1 MEMTQLASS
10 KTLEVQDNIAQAVE
24 LRKAGATYE
33 QIGKTLNLS
42 RSRAHQLVQEGLE
55 VIREQIRQDANLVMA
70 LELDRLDA
78 MLLSLWKDKKNPRVA
93 DTILRIME
101 RKHKLQG
108 LEAPTRIEATGTLNT
123 IEINQYANWNTEDLE
138 ILANLNSKY
147 ETHQSADIGQLNSS
161 ENPLVK

>member
-1 MEMTQLASS
+1 MTQLATG
-10 KTLEVQDNIAQAVE
+10 KTVEVYENIAQAVE

-33 QIGKTLNLS
+33 QIGQRLGLS

-55 VIREQIRQDANLVMA
+55 VVREQIRIDANLVMA

-78 MLLSLWKDKKNPRVA
+78 MLLSLWGEKKNPRVA

-108 LEAPTRIEATGTLNT
+108 IEAPTRIQATNIISVIEA
-123 IEINQYANWNTEDLE
+123 NQYSNWTTEDLIALE
-138 ILANLNSKY
+138 NLNAKY
-147 ETHQSADIGQLNSS
+147 ENDKPEQTL
-161 ENPLVK
+161 

>member
-1 MEMTQLASS
+1 MTQLATS
-10 KTLEVQDNIAQAVE
+10 KTIEIQENIAEAVE

-33 QIGKTLNLS
+33 QIGQRLGLS

-55 VIREQIRQDANLVMA
+55 VIREQIKIDANLVMA

-108 LEAPTRIEATGTLNT
+108 LEAPTRIEATGVISTVEN
-123 IEINQYANWNTEDLE
+123 NPYANWNTEDLIVLE
-138 ILANLNSKY
+138 QLTSKY
-147 ETHQSADIGQLNSS
+147 A
-161 ENPLVK
+161 ENKEEQTLQG

>member
-1 MEMTQLASS
+1 MTQLATS
-10 KTLEVQDNIAQAVE
+10 KTIEIQENIAQAVE

-33 QIGKTLNLS
+33 QIGKSLGLS

-55 VIREQIRQDANLVMA
+55 VIREQIKIDANLVMA

-108 LEAPTRIEATGTLNT
+108 LEAPTRIEATGVISTVESNP
-123 IEINQYANWNTEDLE
+123 YANWTTEDLIALE
-138 ILANLNSKY
+138 QLTSKY
-147 ETHQSADIGQLNSS
+147 A
-161 ENPLVK
+161 ENQEEQTSQG